1 MKESWERIVTENRN
15 PATESIDRLP
25 TEEML
30 RLINRE
36 DRRVAPAVEKEIPSI
51 ARAVDAIAEA
61 LAGGHRLIYSGCG
74 TSGRLGVLDAAEC
87 PPTFS
92 ADPGQVVGLIAG
104 GERAMFRAV
113 EGAEDDPALGAED
126 LKKIGFCAGDVLA
139 GLSASGRTPYVIGAV
154 RYAKE
159 IGAKTITVCCCPGSP
174 LYELADIP
182 IAPEP
187 GPEVITGSTR
197 MKSGTAQKL
206 VLNMLTTGAMIRL
219 GKTYGNLM
227 VDVMPSNEKLVR
239 RCGRIVCEATGA
251 SEENAHAALEM
262 CGYRPKIAI
271 LMLLCGVDAEE
282 AERLLKSGGG
292 RISAALE
299 KHGN

>member
-1 MKESWERIVTENRN
+1 MENWDKIVTENRN
-15 PATESIDRLP
+15 PATAGIDTLS

-36 DRRVAPAVEKEIPSI
+36 DRRVAPAVEKEIPAI
-51 ARAVDAIAEA
+51 AKAVDAIAGA
-61 LAGGHRLIYSGCG
+61 LASGHRLVYSGCG

-113 EGAEDDPALGAED
+113 EGAEDDPALGERD
-126 LKKIGFCAGDVLA
+126 LEEIGFCAGDVLV

-154 RYAKE
+154 RYAKR
-159 IGAKTITVCCCPGSP
+159 IGAVTVTVSCCPGSP

-239 RCGRIVCEATGA
+239 RCRRIVREATGA
-251 SEENAHAALEM
+251 SEEEACAALDA

-282 AERLLKSGGG
+282 AGRLLELGGG
-292 RISAALE
+292 RISAAVE
-299 KHGN
+299 RHGN

>member
-1 MKESWERIVTENRN
+1 MENWDRIITENRN
-15 PATESIDRLP
+15 PATESIDTLP

-36 DRRVAPAVEKEIPSI
+36 DSRVAPAVGKEIPVI
-51 ARAVDAIAEA
+51 AKAVDAIAGA
-61 LAGGHRLIYSGCG
+61 LAAGHRLIYSGCG

-113 EGAEDDPALGAED
+113 EGAEDDPDLGAKD
-126 LKKIGFCAGDVLA
+126 LERIGFCSGDVLV

-154 RYAKE
+154 RHAKR
-159 IGAKTITVCCCPGSP
+159 IGAVTVTVSCCPGSP

-206 VLNMLTTGAMIRL
+206 VLNMLSTGAMIRL

-227 VDVMPSNEKLVR
+227 VDVMPSNEKLIR
-239 RCGRIVCEATGA
+239 RCRRIVCEAAGVREDEA
-251 SEENAHAALEM
+251 SAALDA
-262 CGYRPKIAI
+262 CGYRPKTAI
-271 LMLLCGVDAEE
+271 LMLLCGVDAQE
-282 AERLLKSGGG
+282 ADRLLALGKG
-292 RISAALE
+292 RISAAIQSHE
-299 KHGN
+299 S

>member
-1 MKESWERIVTENRN
+1 MPYWDRIITENRN
-15 PATESIDRLP
+15 PATGSIDTLP

-36 DRRVAPAVEKEIPSI
+36 DSRVAPAVGKEIPMI
-51 ARAVDAIAEA
+51 AKAVDAIAGA
-61 LAGGHRLIYSGCG
+61 LAAGHRLIYSGCG

-113 EGAEDDPALGAED
+113 EGAEDDPDLGAKD
-126 LKKIGFCAGDVLA
+126 LERIGFCSGDVLV

-154 RYAKE
+154 RHAKR
-159 IGAKTITVCCCPGSP
+159 IGAVTVTVSCCPGSP

-187 GPEVITGSTR
+187 GPEAITGSTR
-197 MKSGTAQKL
+197 MKAGTAAKL
-206 VLNMLTTGAMIRL
+206 ILNMISTSVMIRL
-219 GKTYGNLM
+219 GHVRGNKM
-227 VDVMPSNEKLVR
+227 VDMQLTNSKLVDR
-239 RCGRIVCEATGA
+239 GTRMIMAETGIGDYGTAKSLLLRPGSVREAVAATKTGFK
-251 SEENAHAALEM
+251 
-262 CGYRPKIAI
+262 G
-271 LMLLCGVDAEE
+271 
-282 AERLLKSGGG
+282 
-292 RISAALE
+292 
-299 KHGN
+299 